1 MEAMMAAIRAGDYA
15 AAHEALHQVA
25 DVDPAIRAGIGAFLL
40 ALTERFDEADQVLRD
55 ADLPALQ
62 VIVRGERQ
70 RLARW
75 RDPAANG
82 SLTATTEIAAIPL
95 HVAVACA
102 FVHDNE
108 DLASQAKLRLAAG
121 DPVAGQLT
129 LQSGETRRFKDITDS
144 DDAIGRMLE
153 TYCGDGLLY
162 FPFHSLRRIE
172 VLPKTSFMDHLMS
185 RVQITDDQ
193 GTALAYVPLLYA
205 GSSTSPSP
213 ELRSGRGTVF
223 QYLGE
228 ARRGH
233 GQRDLMIDGGGLV
246 GWHVISAIDFD

>member
-1 MEAMMAAIRAGDYA
+1 MLAAIRTGDYA
-15 AAHEALHQVA
+15 VAHEALLQVA
-25 DVDPAIRAGIGAFLL
+25 DVDPTIRAGIGAFLL
-40 ALTERFDEADQVLRD
+40 ALTERFDDADQVLRD

-70 RLARW
+70 RLTRW

-82 SLTATTEIAAIPL
+82 SLTATTETSAIPL
-95 HVAVACA
+95 HVAVASA

-108 DLASQAKLRLAAG
+108 DLANQAKQRLAGG
-121 DPVAGQLT
+121 DPIAGQLT
-129 LQSGETRRFKDITDS
+129 LHTGETRRFQDITDC

-162 FPFHSLRRIE
+162 FPFHSVRRIE
-172 VLPKTSFMDHLMS
+172 VLPRTSFMDHLMPK
-185 RVQITDDQ
+185 VQITDEH

-213 ELRSGRGTVF
+213 ELRTGRTTAF
-223 QYLGE
+223 EYLGE

-246 GWHVISAIDFD
+246 GFHVISAIDFD

>member
-25 DVDPAIRAGIGAFLL
+25 DVDPTIRAGIGAFLL
-40 ALTERFDEADQVLRD
+40 ALTERFDDAEQVLRD

-82 SLTATTEIAAIPL
+82 SLTATTETSAIPF
-95 HVAVACA
+95 HVAIACA

-121 DPVAGQLT
+121 EPIAGQLT
-129 LQSGETRRFKDITDS
+129 LQTGETRRFKDITDS

-162 FPFHSLRRIE
+162 FPFHGLRRIE
-172 VLPKTSFMDHLMS
+172 VLPRTNFMDHLMPK
-185 RVQITDDQ
+185 VQITDDH

-246 GWHVISAIDFD
+246 GFHVISAIDFD